1 MLIWFFIGTSA
12 GLVARGLAYAY
23 LIRRGARVSCFG
35 FWPEILGGLLALLLA
50 WRFSDSSVMAV
61 HMLVCIWILAAC
73 LIDMA
78 IREIPDIFTLGGLIC
93 GLFFSETAGILQVDY
108 VFGAICSAGAYH
120 LLNLATKRTVL
131 GFGDVKFA
139 AFLGGMAGL
148 PLVSW
153 FIAESLGTLIFFYF
167 VRVEN
172 IPFAPVMS
180 MAYLSSILL

>member
-1 MLIWFFIGTSA
+1 MLIWLFIGTSA

-35 FWPEILGGLLALLLA
+35 FWPEILGGLAACLLA

-73 LIDMA
+73 LIDVA
-78 IREIPDIFTLGGLIC
+78 IREIPDIFTLGGLVC
-93 GLFFSETAGILQVDY
+93 GLFFSETAGILQMDY
-108 VFGAICSAGAYH
+108 MLGAICGAGAYR
-120 LLNLATKRTVL
+120 LLNVAIKRTVL

-148 PLVSW
+148 SHVSW
-153 FIAESLGTLIFFYF
+153 FIAESLAVLIFLNF
-167 VRVEN
+167 VRVES
-172 IPFAPVMS
+172 IPFAPVMG